1 MMAAQQ
7 AALTQMSAMNQQNA
21 QTIAAQIAA
30 DANKAA
36 AAKSLLADNQTKISQ
51 ILQDVTQ
58 NKANTQN
65 KTYNMLAQLIR
76 G

>member
-1 MMAAQQ
+1 
-7 AALTQMSAMNQQNA
+7 MSAMNQQNA